1 MYATISG
8 NAVFISGSSD
18 MADATPGCASN
29 VWTGNSFETD
39 LVAGVSGGGPGVGC
53 I

>member
-1 MYATISG
+1 MGGFSG
-8 NAVFISGSSD
+8 
-18 MADATPGCASN
+18 N

-39 LVAGVSGGGPGVGC
+39 LVAGISDGGPGVGC